1 MTPTQIENAWEYF
14 FSLITLCIH
23 AQCHLNAYK
32 KKKKTQEVDQNGMVQ
47 LQTACSILPFEG
59 LPKKKKKT
67 RGGPK
72 WNDLASNIQ
81 KENHGLDFVTIKIEY
96 IGQLRANIK
105 LKQHGLQLL
114 ICQMGFREL
123 FLIDYNP
130 HFDRPSHG
138 LQVSPAG
145 LRP

>member
-1 MTPTQIENAWEYF
+1 
-14 FSLITLCIH
+14 
-23 AQCHLNAYK
+23 
-32 KKKKTQEVDQNGMVQ
+32 MVQ
-47 LQTACSILPFEG
+47 LQTAYSILPIEG
-59 LPKKKKKT
+59 LQKKT

-105 LKQHGLQLL
+105 FKQHGLQLL

-123 FLIDYNP
+123 FFIGYNP
-130 HFDRPSHG
+130 NFDRPPHG
-138 LQVSPAG
+138 LQVSPSRTETLIRSMQNFSILFVGTAKIYFSKRAS
-145 LRP
+145 LNNMKITN